1 MEQFRE
7 WHEILIE
14 RLSIPDRVLS
24 YLEFTLEEYLNDGNK
39 LFFLSEIGNVV
50 EAQGGVSV
58 ISEKSGI
65 DPKILS
71 DIIYNIS
78 MPSFDI
84 IESIFKCFGGTYP
97 VDLKPLESEFTKPSD
112 LLIHESKKILNKETN
127 ENTKLKTYTKREFQ
141 NIEYWKRFDKCL
153 EFKEY
158 KTRLPAVS
166 KSNYQN
172 LKIGVRG
179 FALRAIR
186 TTKYKNIRASLI
198 MRGKNLIRNFYALRV
213 QDEEIEEEFGHK
225 LEWHSKAKTEKS
237 IYLTKPNVDPSD
249 ENDWD
254 NQHIWLVDMIEKMHN
269 VFYPRIRKLA

>member
-14 RLSIPDRVLS
+14 RLSIPKRVLS
-24 YLEFTLEEYLNDGNK
+24 YLEFTVEEYLNDGNK

-50 EAQGGVSV
+50 EAQGGVNV

-65 DPKILS
+65 DPRILS
-71 DIIYNIS
+71 DIINNIS

-84 IESIFKCFGGTYP
+84 IQSIFKCFGGTYP
-97 VDLKPLESEFTKPSD
+97 SD
-112 LLIHESKKILNKETN
+112 LSIHESNKLPDKEIN
-127 ENTKLKTYTKREFQ
+127 KNTKLKTDTNREFQ
-141 NIEYWKRFDKCL
+141 NIEYWKGFDKCL
-153 EFKEY
+153 EFTDY
-158 KTRLPAVS
+158 KTLLPAVS
-166 KSNYQN
+166 KLNYQN
-172 LKIGVRG
+172 MQIGVRG

-198 MRGKNLIRNFYALRV
+198 IRGKNLIRNFYSLRV
-213 QDEEIEEEFGHK
+213 QDEEIEEEFGNK

-249 ENDWD
+249 EKDWD
-254 NQHIWLVDMIEKMHN
+254 NQHKWLVDMIEKLHI
-269 VFYPRIRKLA
+269 VFYPRIRNLA